1 MIESS
6 SMTRDLEIYQ
16 AILEANRKGCAVA
29 LATVIKTDGSTPG
42 RIGFKMLVFEDGK
55 ILGTVGGGENETIII
70 REAVDAI
77 RRAEA
82 RLKTVEYRGADAS
95 SDKPICGGSS
105 DVFIEPILPSATLYI
120 FGAGHVGQ
128 VLAEFAKIVG
138 LRVVVIDDRV
148 EFANKERFPE
158 ADEVLMTDYKKVEDK
173 LRLLPNS
180 YVVIVTHGHKND
192 LEVLKSFVE
201 RDLKYIGMIGSK
213 KKVEEVF
220 KTLEKDGVPER
231 LLKKV
236 HAPIGID
243 IGAET
248 PAEIAVSIIAE
259 IISTMRATH
268 RSGSSEDM

>member
-105 DVFIEPILPSATLYI
+105 DVFIEPILPSAALYI

-128 VLAEFAKIVG
+128 VLARFANIVG

-148 EFANKERFPE
+148 EFANKERFPD
-158 ADEVLMTDYKKVEDK
+158 ADEILVTDYKKVEDK

-201 RDLKYIGMIGSK
+201 RDLQYIGMIGSK
-213 KKVEEVF
+213 KKVEKVF
-220 KTLEKDGVPER
+220 KTLEKNGVPER

-268 RSGSSEDM
+268 HSDISKNT